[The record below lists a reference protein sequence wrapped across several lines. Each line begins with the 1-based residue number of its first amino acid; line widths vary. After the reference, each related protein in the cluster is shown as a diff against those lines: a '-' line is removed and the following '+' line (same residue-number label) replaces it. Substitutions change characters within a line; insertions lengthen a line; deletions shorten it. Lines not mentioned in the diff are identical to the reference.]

1 CNRPRVVPLNVAV
14 RGLPRQRHRVLAR
27 SQIRNGDGIAGPD
40 VSTRAIIYQEIIA
53 IVVLLLS
60 GGCGGD
66 PDGASLWWKR
76 GAGYGIVD
84 RRVLASQ
91 HSDFLPVGSIDLT
104 IARYSAQIHN

>member
-14 RGLPRQRHRVLAR
+14 RGLPRQRHRVLTR

-66 PDGASLWWKR
+66 SDGSRFR
-76 GAGYGIVD
+76 GRKSAGYRVVD
-84 RRVLASQ
+84 GRALAVDDGDS
-91 HSDFLPVGSIDLT
+91 SPVG
-104 IARYSAQIHN
+104 